1 MLLLLVPEVKLVGRT
16 QRQAPP
22 LILFLCLGAVR
33 LVGNGFGHRYRHRH
47 RQARDDGLDGGQGGQ
62 GGAKGFFS
70 FGKPVLE
77 AVDVGCGDATLSA
90 LCIATGEGG
99 CLAWRTAWPVW
110 GSAGQ
115 QRVARRGGVGGQD
128 AVAFAL
134 FGAAEL
140 TCYGVEGVGRIGRIG
155 GTGWTG
161 GIQGIE
167 GIKGL
172 VADSASARERHK
184 ARGGHCLYHGGTWKG
199 RGDGGVARINGCVQ
213 LPRQAR

>member
-22 LILFLCLGAVR
+22 LVLFLCLGAVT

-47 RQARDDGLDGGQGGQ
+47 RQARDGLDGGQGGQ

-99 CLAWRTAWPVW
+99 CLAWRTAGPVW

-140 TCYGVEGVGRIGRIG
+140 TCYGVEGVG
-155 GTGWTG
+155 

-167 GIKGL
+167 GIEGL

-184 ARGGHCLYHGGTWKG
+184 ARGGRCLYHGGTWKDG
-199 RGDGGVARINGCVQ
+199 VTAVLRG
-213 LPRQAR
+213 